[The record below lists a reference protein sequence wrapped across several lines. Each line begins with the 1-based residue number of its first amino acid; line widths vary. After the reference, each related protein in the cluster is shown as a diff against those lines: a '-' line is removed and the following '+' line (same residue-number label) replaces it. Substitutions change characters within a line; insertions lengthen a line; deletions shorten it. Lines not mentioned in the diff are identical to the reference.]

1 MSEID
6 LDFSDDSIAL
16 DRYLYAPD
24 EAFES
29 FPEYRVNFLENRY
42 KDNFNVLNLAAPNP
56 DLLKPADPARIAQW
70 QKVASI
76 ASKPLM
82 AYTMQNRVKWCIVA
96 VACPAWAKAAFRN
109 CLKKKPCKTL
119 EEHLPGDPN

>member
-1 MSEID
+1 MSEYSLPLARLVAKKAYEKGVSEID

-82 AYTMQNRVKWCIVA
+82 AYTMQTASSGVSSLWLAR
-96 VACPAWAKAAFRN
+96 
-109 CLKKKPCKTL
+109 L
-119 EEHLPGDPN
+119 G